1 MSNPSKLS
9 PADFDFQLPES
20 HIAKYPKSKRD
31 DAKLLVVNRA
41 TQELTHTTIS
51 QLPNYVETG
60 DCWVMNNTKV
70 VPARFYSDNGKFE
83 LLRVNARTDV
93 LWECMAKPAKK
104 LQIGS
109 TVEISSITGTIKDI
123 LEDGLRLIE
132 WGRPLDLDAIGELP
146 LPPYIKRD
154 HQDTDYNQYQ
164 TVFAQEQGAIA
175 APTAGLHF
183 TPELLEKIPHSFVTL
198 HVGMGTF
205 KPVKADKIVDHPMH
219 TEEYQLNSATADKL
233 NQAKR
238 IISVGTTSTRTL
250 ESIANHLDITKDN
263 QAAWQASQGDTNIF
277 IYPPYQFR
285 AIDGL
290 LTNFHLPQSTL
301 IMLVS
306 AFIGEGKDTAEEPL
320 QGRDFAMR
328 IYQEAIDNDYRFYSY
343 GDAMLII

>member
-1 MSNPSKLS
+1 MSNSELS
-9 PADFDFQLPES
+9 PLDFDFQLPDNQ
-20 HIAKYPKSKRD
+20 IAKYPKAKRD
-31 DAKLLVVNRA
+31 EAKLLVVNKQ

-51 QLPNYVETG
+51 ELPNYVKTG

-104 LQIGS
+104 LQVDK
-109 TVEISSITGTIKDI
+109 TLEISGITGTVRAI

-132 WGRPLDLDAIGELP
+132 WDSPLDLNKIGELP

-154 HQDTDYNQYQ
+154 HQEDDYSQYQ
-164 TVFAQEQGAIA
+164 TVFAKEQGAIA

-183 TPELLEKIPHSFVTL
+183 TPDLLAKIPHDFVTL

-219 TEEYQLNSATADKL
+219 TESYELPAQTAKSL

-238 IISVGTTSTRTL
+238 VIAVGTTSTRTL
-250 ESIANHLDITKDN
+250 ESIATHLEITKSN
-263 QAAWQASQGDTNIF
+263 QASWEAHEGDTSIF
-277 IYPPYQFR
+277 IYPPHQFR

-301 IMLVS
+301 IMLIS
-306 AFIGEGKDTAEEPL
+306 AFVGEGKDTQESPL
-320 QGRDFAMR
+320 QGRDFAMS
-328 IYQEAIDNDYRFYSY
+328 IYQEAIDNNYRFYSY

>member
-1 MSNPSKLS
+1 MSELS
-9 PADFDFQLPES
+9 PLDFDFELPDS

-31 DAKLLVVNRA
+31 EAKLLVVNRA

-51 QLPNYVETG
+51 QLPNYVEEG

-83 LLRVNARTDV
+83 LLRVNARTDT

-104 LQIGS
+104 LQMGS
-109 TVEISSITGTIKDI
+109 TLEITGITGTVKAI
-123 LEDGLRLIE
+123 LDDGLRLIE
-132 WGRPLDLDAIGELP
+132 WGSPLDLDAIGELP

-154 HQDTDYNQYQ
+154 HQTTDYDQYQ

-183 TPELLEKIPHSFVTL
+183 THELLQQIPHSFVTL

-205 KPVKADKIVDHPMH
+205 KPVKVDKVVDHPMH
-219 TEEYQLNSATADKL
+219 TESYQLPEDTAQAL

-238 IISVGTTSTRTL
+238 VIAVGTTSTRTL
-250 ESIANHLDITKDN
+250 ESIATNLDITKSSDTV
-263 QAAWQASQGDTNIF
+263 WQANGGDTSIF
-277 IYPPYQFR
+277 IYPPHQFR

-301 IMLVS
+301 IMLIS
-306 AFIGEGKDTAEEPL
+306 AFMGEGTDTLDEPL

-328 IYQEAIDNDYRFYSY
+328 VYQEAIDHDYRFYSY
-343 GDAMLII
+343 GDAMLIL